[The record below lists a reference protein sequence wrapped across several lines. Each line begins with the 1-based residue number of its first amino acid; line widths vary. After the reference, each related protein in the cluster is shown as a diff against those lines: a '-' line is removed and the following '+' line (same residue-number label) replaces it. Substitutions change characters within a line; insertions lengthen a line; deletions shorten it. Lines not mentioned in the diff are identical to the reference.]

1 MKKYIL
7 YGTFCIAA
15 IGLGICIGEIKI
27 KRLQK
32 QVQEHDQ
39 TKQKLQKE
47 ITLLKEQIRRE
58 LTSLWEGDDIK

>member
-7 YGTFCIAA
+7 YGTFCIST
-15 IGLGICIGEIKI
+15 IGLGICIGEMKI

-32 QVQEHDQ
+32 QVQEHDR